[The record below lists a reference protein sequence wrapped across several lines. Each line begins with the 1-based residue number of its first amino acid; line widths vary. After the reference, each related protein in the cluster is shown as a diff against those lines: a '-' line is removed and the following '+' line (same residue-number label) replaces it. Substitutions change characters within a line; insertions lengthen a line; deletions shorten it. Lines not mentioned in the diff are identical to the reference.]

1 MNGTIFL
8 NTGYHYFTIVI
19 TIGLQLVSCFTTFNG
34 TNYYFG
40 KITKPNFLAPITVTF
55 LIQGSLILLS
65 NTMKYKNKMNLK
77 KGFAI
82 FLMCTISIFFSYIGL
97 VNTVIPPNKE
107 MKKNY
112 EDFYKSYE
120 NIEKIYNAQ
129 SSTFD
134 SFEEYIDEKYRKLNN
149 KLTTKSADLV
159 NIIDIQ
165 PDNTNEK
172 SINKKNSDGS
182 SVSENSNTPNK
193 EKADNKGIKENIDD
207 AIDKLNSAYN
217 EVEFKQLIKTTS
229 EFIENENS
237 DKEKEIEK
245 LDKNPY
251 VKQFIDKYNNAI
263 DKLDDREI
271 TEIQEIKNF
280 TTLYYLYDSFKNQDL
295 KINSYEE
302 IIDSLK
308 KNNKKLDETNINDL
322 LLISNNIQENI
333 EKFENSKIYT
343 YDFSNL
349 QMGNEE
355 VESLKDKANKAKEI
369 RDFNLQAVLYLIS
382 DLYQSKAISML
393 IAAFFIDG
401 MTIIIAF
408 LFEIPKYCILY
419 IRSRKNLIYEEE
431 EIIEKL
437 FEVTSP
443 LNESFIDNVK
453 SLRDK
458 LVEFLNLFE
467 FSSETAF
474 EKGYSLVCSKEK
486 LNNFISNNRS
496 MMSFVVFIKVCH
508 YLFYDENKIFF
519 TDKNDSPSYYLR
531 TKFELWIADCISSLT
546 QYIENSN
553 LTNENK
559 VGDNDG

>member
-1 MNGTIFL
+1 
-8 NTGYHYFTIVI
+8 
-19 TIGLQLVSCFTTFNG
+19 
-34 TNYYFG
+34 
-40 KITKPNFLAPITVTF
+40 
-55 LIQGSLILLS
+55 
-65 NTMKYKNKMNLK
+65 
-77 KGFAI
+77 
-82 FLMCTISIFFSYIGL
+82 
-97 VNTVIPPNKE
+97 
-107 MKKNY
+107 
-112 EDFYKSYE
+112 
-120 NIEKIYNAQ
+120 
-129 SSTFD
+129 
-134 SFEEYIDEKYRKLNN
+134 
-149 KLTTKSADLV
+149 
-159 NIIDIQ
+159 
-165 PDNTNEK
+165 
-172 SINKKNSDGS
+172 
-182 SVSENSNTPNK
+182 
-193 EKADNKGIKENIDD
+193 
-207 AIDKLNSAYN
+207 
-217 EVEFKQLIKTTS
+217 
-229 EFIENENS
+229 
-237 DKEKEIEK
+237 
-245 LDKNPY
+245 
-251 VKQFIDKYNNAI
+251 
-263 DKLDDREI
+263 
-271 TEIQEIKNF
+271 
-280 TTLYYLYDSFKNQDL
+280 
-295 KINSYEE
+295 
-302 IIDSLK
+302 
-308 KNNKKLDETNINDL
+308 
-322 LLISNNIQENI
+322 
-333 EKFENSKIYT
+333 
-343 YDFSNL
+343 
-349 QMGNEE
+349 MGNEE